1 MKHDKDGIRVVQK
14 GAGNNRRIRA
24 AAKKC
29 ECDEAMKQ
37 RTTDASFVAASTCE
51 QWRCSN
57 AVYQNTNRFCYQL
70 IIINCFLN
78 SFDAVV
84 ADVFGFLMLLLFDRS
99 APRHWAHCW
108 AWMGAWG
115 QQGDKLCNLALLL
128 QSNQSLWYNTHPPI
142 HVTTHCCNVA
152 LLQCEATLFPSAQS
166 LWRPCSRAPMPT
178 SWAPSTSHMLKGI
191 RGIECKS
198 HLRKH
203 MKSLHNIWA
212 IAYHMS
218 QSFV

>member
-14 GAGNNRRIRA
+14 GGGNNRRIRA

-99 APRHWAHCW
+99 APGHIVGLGWVLGGSRGTSSAIWRSSY
-108 AWMGAWG
+108 
-115 QQGDKLCNLALLL
+115 NLTNHFDTTPTHQYMRRRIAAAL
-128 QSNQSLWYNTHPPI
+128 
-142 HVTTHCCNVA
+142 HCCNARQHSFHLLNHFEDPAAGPQCPPVGPQA
-152 LLQCEATLFPSAQS
+152 LPIC
-166 LWRPCSRAPMPT
+166 
-178 SWAPSTSHMLKGI
+178 
-191 RGIECKS
+191 
-198 HLRKH
+198 
-203 MKSLHNIWA
+203 
-212 IAYHMS
+212 
-218 QSFV
+218 